1 MLHKNRFRVGDG
13 DGDGDGDYKGDDD
26 GDGHG
31 DGDDEEGDDANLN
44 SSRSPP
50 ATQLAATRGNS
61 RRHPSALVAV
71 FSKLHGHCL
80 LHFACLKQAFEQH
93 WLLDSSGSLSRGM
106 IISE

>member
-26 GDGHG
+26 GDDHG
-31 DGDDEEGDDANLN
+31 DGHDEEGDDANLN

-61 RRHPSALVAV
+61 RRHPSALVAA
-71 FSKLHGHCL
+71 FSKMHGHCPSSNPVGKL
-80 LHFACLKQAFEQH
+80 CLFFKTTSLSLKSILHF
-93 WLLDSSGSLSRGM
+93 
-106 IISE
+106 

>member
-31 DGDDEEGDDANLN
+31 DGVMRMVTTPDTYKNSGLATSTNLN

-61 RRHPSALVAV
+61 RRHPSALVAA
-71 FSKLHGHCL
+71 FSKLHGHCP
-80 LHFACLKQAFEQH
+80 
-93 WLLDSSGSLSRGM
+93 SSNSVGNLALFF
-106 IISE
+106 

>member
-71 FSKLHGHCL
+71 FSKLHGHCPSSNSL
-80 LHFACLKQAFEQH
+80 GKLGFFLKTTSFSLKTIAHF
-93 WLLDSSGSLSRGM
+93 
-106 IISE
+106 

>member
-61 RRHPSALVAV
+61 RRHPSALVAA
-71 FSKLHGHCL
+71 FSKLHGHCPSSNSVGKL
-80 LHFACLKQAFEQH
+80 VLFLKTTSFSLKTILHF
-93 WLLDSSGSLSRGM
+93 
-106 IISE
+106 

>member
-61 RRHPSALVAV
+61 RRHPSALVAA
-71 FSKLHGHCL
+71 FSKLHGHCPSSNSVGNLCL
-80 LHFACLKQAFEQH
+80 LFKTTSSSLKTM
-93 WLLDSSGSLSRGM
+93 LLF
-106 IISE
+106 

>member
-31 DGDDEEGDDANLN
+31 DGHDEEGDDANLN

-50 ATQLAATRGNS
+50 ATQLAATRDDIHQHWW
-61 RRHPSALVAV
+61 RHSPSCMGIALVQIQ
-71 FSKLHGHCL
+71 L
-80 LHFACLKQAFEQH
+80 EN
-93 WLLDSSGSLSRGM
+93 
-106 IISE
+106 